1 MNKLSTQNGLAVA
14 VRRLVL
20 PWFVSSVQVPRWLFV
35 LMWVALLAC
44 FWGFNFNSA
53 DRDEF
58 QLREHHTPITNP
70 SGQTVKPHQFYSKDA
85 SDLHRREKRN
95 LFEQ

>member
-1 MNKLSTQNGLAVA
+1 MNKLSTQNGLVVA

-44 FWGFNFNSA
+44 FWGFN
-53 DRDEF
+53 
-58 QLREHHTPITNP
+58 
-70 SGQTVKPHQFYSKDA
+70 KK
-85 SDLHRREKRN
+85 
-95 LFEQ
+95 

>member
-1 MNKLSTQNGLAVA
+1 MSATNKFSTQNRLVVA

-44 FWGFNFNSA
+44 FWGFNF
-53 DRDEF
+53 
-58 QLREHHTPITNP
+58 
-70 SGQTVKPHQFYSKDA
+70 K
-85 SDLHRREKRN
+85 
-95 LFEQ
+95 